1 MTDAALA
8 AMLTRG
14 LLRFDDRLA
23 RFMPDFP
30 GADRITIELITR
42 HRSGIPHTND
52 QPWGDGST
60 VLSHDEIL
68 ARLARLPLDFA
79 PDSQR
84 RYSNGGYAVLA
95 RIMEMVSGRPYAQCM
110 RELVFEPLGMRD
122 SGAIIDSYAPVPDLA
137 QGYQPGERV
146 GTRKRSRFYAVET
159 RPGGGSLYASANDM
173 LRFFQSAWRSRL
185 PGADAYP
192 SLFGGT
198 GPTRAADGRSPGQ
211 YMDVHFV
218 QAADLI
224 VSSSAN
230 NYAAE
235 FKWAENLARLA
246 LGDSPLFTSL
256 PALDLA
262 ARAPATDPWVGR
274 YREEGSTAEFDHEI
288 ARSEEGELVLS
299 DRDGNSRALIALRA
313 GGYLDPLY
321 YSVCRTDAAA
331 ADRVIAGRLY
341 AGGYTRTWIRH
352 PS

>member
-1 MTDAALA
+1 
-8 AMLTRG
+8 
-14 LLRFDDRLA
+14 
-23 RFMPDFP
+23 
-30 GADRITIELITR
+30 
-42 HRSGIPHTND
+42 
-52 QPWGDGST
+52 
-60 VLSHDEIL
+60 
-68 ARLARLPLDFA
+68 
-79 PDSQR
+79 
-84 RYSNGGYAVLA
+84 
-95 RIMEMVSGRPYAQCM
+95 
-110 RELVFEPLGMRD
+110 
-122 SGAIIDSYAPVPDLA
+122 
-137 QGYQPGERV
+137 
-146 GTRKRSRFYAVET
+146 
-159 RPGGGSLYASANDM
+159 
-173 LRFFQSAWRSRL
+173 
-185 PGADAYP
+185 
-192 SLFGGT
+192 
-198 GPTRAADGRSPGQ
+198 
-211 YMDVHFV
+211 MDVHFV

-341 AGGYTRTWIRH
+341 EGGYTRTWIRH